1 MYGANVGLEIGK
13 RALMAQQLSLNLTGH
28 NIANVNTPGFSR
40 QSSIMEA
47 NIPMVLPFGSVGT
60 GVDVG
65 DIRRIRSLFL
75 DQQFRSESHK
85 LGKWRFL
92 NQTWS
97 QVESIYN
104 EPEETGLSALMDKFW
119 NSWQDLAN
127 NPESESAR
135 VAVREQASILVNSF
149 HHLSTQLRDLRE
161 SLDADINTMVQQTNN
176 MAAQI
181 ADLNQS
187 IASAELTGN
196 TANDLRD
203 RRDYLVDQLSRYVNV
218 GVLEQSN
225 GSYTVFLGGMALVD
239 GSTSLQIGTET
250 QSGGAS
256 VTTRIFFQGTGIDI
270 EHSGGELEGI
280 LEARDTIVVE
290 RQAEMDL
297 LARELVVAV
306 NEIHRAGYGLGGDTD
321 IDFFDPDTT
330 GAADIELNS
339 LILQDVNYI
348 AASLNGEIG
357 DNSNALALASLRE
370 TLILKNGQATFN
382 EYYSS
387 VIGKIGIKAQE
398 AQNLEQNQLALMFQ
412 IENARQS
419 TSGVSLDEEMANMIR
434 YQHAFEAAAR
444 VISAMDSALDTIIN
458 RMVSFTG

>member
-1 MYGANVGLEIGK
+1 MYGANIGLEIGK
-13 RALMAQQLSLNLTGH
+13 RALMAQQLALNLTAH

-40 QSSIMEA
+40 QSAIIRS
-47 NIPMVLPFGSVGT
+47 NIPMVLPFGSLGT
-60 GVDVG
+60 GVEVS

-104 EPEETGLSALMDKFW
+104 EPEDTGLSALLDSFW

-135 VAVREQASILVNSF
+135 VAVREQASLLVNSF

-161 SLDADINTMVQQTNN
+161 SLDADINTMVQQVNN
-176 MAAQI
+176 TAAQI

-187 IASAELTGN
+187 IVSAELTGN

-203 RRDYLVDQLSRYVNV
+203 RRDYLVDQLSQFVNV
-218 GVLEQSN
+218 GVLEQSD

-239 GSTSLQIGTET
+239 GTSSLQIATET
-250 QSGGAS
+250 QSGGTS
-256 VTTRIFFQGTGIDI
+256 VTTRVFFQGTGIEI
-270 EHSGGELEGI
+270 EHSGGEFEGV

-306 NEIHRAGYGLGGDTD
+306 NEIHRAGYGLEGETG
-321 IDFFDPDTT
+321 IDFFNPNTT
-330 GAADIELNS
+330 GAADIELS
-339 LILQDVNYI
+339 SQILENVNNI

-357 DNSNALALASLRE
+357 DNSNALGMASLRE
-370 TLILKNGQATFN
+370 ELRLKDGQVTFN
-382 EYYSS
+382 EYYAS
-387 VIGKIGIKAQE
+387 VIGKIGIKSQE
-398 AQNLEQNQLALMFQ
+398 AQNLEQNQMALMFQ

>member
-1 MYGANVGLEIGK
+1 MYGANIGLEIGK
-13 RALMAQQLSLNLTGH
+13 RALMAQQLSMNLTGH

-40 QSSIMEA
+40 QGAIMES
-47 NIPMVLPFGSVGT
+47 NIPMVLPFGSLGT
-60 GVDVG
+60 GVDVS

-104 EPEETGLSALMDKFW
+104 EPEDTGLSALLDSFW

-135 VAVREQASILVNSF
+135 VAVREQASLLINSF

-161 SLDADINTMVQQTNN
+161 SLDADINTMVLQINN
-176 MAAQI
+176 TAAQI

-187 IASAELTGN
+187 IVSAELTGN
-196 TANDLRD
+196 IANDLRD
-203 RRDYLVDQLSRYVNV
+203 RRDYLVDQLSQSVNV

-225 GSYTVFLGGMALVD
+225 GSYTVLLGGMALVD
-239 GSTSLQIGTET
+239 GSSSLQIATET
-250 QSGGAS
+250 QSGGTS

-270 EHSGGELEGI
+270 EHPSGQLEGI
-280 LEARDTIVVE
+280 LEARDTIAVE

-297 LARELVVAV
+297 LATELVEAV
-306 NEIHRAGYGLGGDTD
+306 NEIHRAGYGLGGETG
-321 IDFFDPDTT
+321 IDFFDPNTT
-330 GAADIELNS
+330 GAADIELNP
-339 LILQDVNYI
+339 LILQDVNNI

-357 DNSNALALASLRE
+357 DNSNALDMASLRE
-370 TLILKNGQATFN
+370 ALILKNGQATFN
-382 EYYSS
+382 EYYAS
-387 VIGKIGIKAQE
+387 VIGKIGIRSQE
-398 AQNLEQNQLALMFQ
+398 AQNLEQNQMALMFQ

-458 RMVSFTG
+458 RMVSFAS

>member
-13 RALMAQQLSLNLTGH
+13 RALLAQQLSLNITGH

-40 QSSIMEA
+40 QSAIMES
-47 NIPMVLPFGSVGT
+47 NMPMVLPFGSLGT

-104 EPEETGLSALMDKFW
+104 EPEDTGLSALLDSFW

-135 VAVREQASILVNSF
+135 VAVREQASLLVNSF

-161 SLDADINTMVQQTNN
+161 SLDADINTMVLQVNAT
-176 MAAQI
+176 AAQI

-187 IASAELTGN
+187 IVSAELTGN

-203 RRDYLVDQLSRYVNV
+203 RRDYLVDQLSQWVNV
-218 GVLEQSN
+218 GVLEQSD
-225 GSYTVFLGGMALVD
+225 GSYTVLLGGMALVD
-239 GSTSLQIGTET
+239 GSSSLQIATET
-250 QSGGAS
+250 QSGGTS
-256 VTTRIFFQGTGIDI
+256 VTTRVFFQGTGIEV
-270 EHSGGELEGI
+270 EHSGGEFEGI

-297 LARELVVAV
+297 LATELVAAV
-306 NEIHRAGYGLGGDTD
+306 NEVHRAGYGLGGDTG

-330 GAADIELNS
+330 GAADIELNPQ
-339 LILQDVNYI
+339 ILEDVNYI

-357 DNSNALALASLRE
+357 DNSNALDMAALRE
-370 TLILKNGQATFN
+370 ALKLQNGQATFN
-382 EYYSS
+382 EYYAS
-387 VIGKIGIKAQE
+387 VIGKIGIKSQE
-398 AQNLEQNQLALMFQ
+398 AQNLEQNQMALMFQ

-458 RMVSFTG
+458 RMVSFTS

>member
-13 RALMAQQLSLNLTGH
+13 RALLAQQLSLNITGH

-40 QSSIMEA
+40 QSAIMES
-47 NIPMVLPFGSVGT
+47 NTPMLLPFGSLGT
-60 GVDVG
+60 GVDVS

-104 EPEETGLSALMDKFW
+104 EPEETGLSALLDSFW

-135 VAVREQASILVNSF
+135 VAVREQASLLVNSF

-161 SLDADINTMVQQTNN
+161 SLDADINTMVLQVNN
-176 MAAQI
+176 TAAQI

-187 IASAELTGN
+187 IVSAELTGN
-196 TANDLRD
+196 PANDLRD
-203 RRDYLVDQLSRYVNV
+203 RRDYLVDQLSQFVNV
-218 GVLEQSN
+218 GVLEQSD
-225 GSYTVFLGGMALVD
+225 GSYTVLLGGMALVD
-239 GSTSLQIGTET
+239 GTSSLQIATET
-250 QSGGAS
+250 QSGGTS
-256 VTTRIFFQGTGIDI
+256 VTTRVFFQGTGIEI
-270 EHSGGELEGI
+270 EHSGGEFEGI

-297 LARELVVAV
+297 LATELVAAV
-306 NEIHRAGYGLGGDTD
+306 NEIHRAGYGLGGETA
-321 IDFFDPDTT
+321 IDFFDPNTT
-330 GAADIELNS
+330 GAADIELNPQ
-339 LILQDVNYI
+339 ILEDVNYI

-357 DNSNALALASLRE
+357 DNSNALDMAALRE
-370 TLILKNGQATFN
+370 ALKLHDGQATFN
-382 EYYSS
+382 EYYAS
-387 VIGKIGIKAQE
+387 VIGKIGIKSQE
-398 AQNLEQNQLALMFQ
+398 AQNLEQNQMALMFQ

-458 RMVSFTG
+458 RMVSFAS